1 MSSSFFRKHLFL
13 FIIGAIALSI
23 LFQALVILGERY
35 LPTPAGQ
42 SPKNA
47 VVIQQTPT
55 PTPTP
60 VPTKV
65 AKYYARPE
73 FEAGIVYPE
82 WNQSSYGPEDTTW
95 LNNLPAIESET
106 GARWIEMPVLFTQP
120 EPTSTQVTTGLGT
133 PTVESVVYG
142 IRAARAQGLNVF
154 LVPLFSVD
162 VQGAW
167 AASIQFPS
175 VALEQ
180 QWFDNF
186 WHTYQPYVVA
196 AQVAGAQ
203 QVSIG
208 TEEDWLQQYA
218 TTSLWNTLISRVRSV
233 FSGTITYDM
242 NWDSLGEPIPAWF
255 SNPDLAM
262 IGVSEYIPLID
273 QRARLDLANIIPL
286 WRDKVKA
293 LLDTLSMQ
301 INKPVIISEIG
312 YRNSAD
318 TLYHPWYPEST
329 VSPPDPA
336 EQAAA
341 CEAALTNVIPDA
353 HIAGIFFWGWDS
365 VGGFKLSGQA
375 ADAVLAK
382 WFNSPQS

>member
-1 MSSSFFRKHLFL
+1 MSSSFFRKNIFL

-35 LPTPAGQ
+35 LPTPAGP
-42 SPKNA
+42 SPINA

-55 PTPTP
+55 PTATLA
-60 VPTKV
+60 PTKV
-65 AKYYARPE
+65 ARYYARPE

-82 WNQSSYGPEDTTW
+82 WSQTSYGPEDTAW
-95 LNNLPAIESET
+95 LSSLPAIQSQT

-120 EPTSTQVTTGLGT
+120 DPTSTQVTTGVGT

-142 IRAARAQGLNVF
+142 IRAARALGLNVF
-154 LVPLFSVD
+154 IVPLFSVD

-167 AASIQFPS
+167 AASIQFSS

-208 TEEDWLQQYA
+208 TEEAWLQEYA
-218 TTSLWNTLISRVRSV
+218 STSLWNTLISRVRSV
-233 FSGTITYDM
+233 FSGTITYDE
-242 NWDSLGEPIPAWF
+242 NWSSLGDPIPGWF

-262 IGVSEYIPLID
+262 IGISEYIPIIS
-273 QRARLDLANIIPL
+273 QRARLDLADMVPL
-286 WRDKVKA
+286 WRNRVKL
-293 LLDTLSMQ
+293 LLDSLSMQ

-318 TLYHPWYPEST
+318 TLYNPWYPEST

-336 EQAAA
+336 EQATA
-341 CEAALTNVIPDA
+341 CEAALTNVIPDP

-365 VGGFKLSGQA
+365 VGGFKLSGQP

-382 WFNSPQS
+382 WYNSPQS